1 MSRYPS
7 RPLGV
12 GPVGTRAWKVAIIVL
27 AGAVPAL
34 FLPPLLGGLAYVV
47 AGVVAYALGEVKL

>member
-1 MSRYPS
+1 MNRYPS

-12 GPVGTRAWKVAIIVL
+12 GPLGSKGWKLAIIVL

-47 AGVVAYALGEVKL
+47 AGFVAYALGEVKL